1 MVETMPHDARC
12 ERFMSRTFGY
22 QLVAIAAALLLI
34 LVIIVLAGGNPIQVL
49 VGITS
54 GALGNPDRIGRVLA
68 TFVPL
73 LLCTCGLLFTFTAG
87 LYNLGIE
94 GQIAFGAIAATF
106 ALRLTETILPAPL
119 AILLAI
125 MIGGLGGVVWGL
137 LAGVLNVYGRINE
150 IFAGLGL
157 NFVADGLALYLIFGP
172 WKKEGVASMSGT
184 EPFAESLWLPTIANT
199 EASPVALA
207 IAAIVF
213 AITLVVL
220 RGSYFGLQLRAVGQ
234 NLRASYVLG
243 VPSVR
248 QLLSAFAICGG
259 MAGLAG
265 ALQVLAIF
273 HRLIPSVSS
282 NLGFLALLVAMLIGF
297 NTWLMLPVAFFFS
310 ALNVGSL
317 QLPLALNL
325 ESSLSGVIQGMLV
338 LAVILGRGFSETQ
351 WLNQVFTQFK
361 FMSK

>member
-1 MVETMPHDARC
+1 
-12 ERFMSRTFGY
+12 MSKTFAY
-22 QLVAIAAALLLI
+22 QAGAIALSLVLI
-34 LVIIVLAGGNPIQVL
+34 ILIIVLMGGNPAQVFSSMAMGA
-49 VGITS
+49 VGT
-54 GALGNPDRIGRVLA
+54 PDRLGRVVATLA
-68 TFVPL
+68 PL

-94 GQIAFGAIAATF
+94 GQVMAGAISATF
-106 ALRLTETILPAPL
+106 AVRLTENLLPPAL
-119 AILLAI
+119 VMLLGIAIGAL
-125 MIGGLGGVVWGL
+125 GGLLWGI

-157 NFVADGLALYLIFGP
+157 NFAADGLALYLIFGP
-172 WKKEGVASMSGT
+172 WKKAGVASMSGT
-184 EPFAESLWLPTIANT
+184 EPFREDLWLPAIAQT
-199 EASPVALA
+199 DASPVALL
-207 IAAIVF
+207 IAF
-213 AITLVVL
+213 AMFAATLIIL
-220 RGSYFGLQLRAVGQ
+220 RGTYFGLQLRAVGQ
-234 NLRASYVLG
+234 NLRAAYVLG
-243 VPSVR
+243 IPSVR

-273 HRLIPSVSS
+273 HRLIPSISS

-297 NTWLMLPVAFFFS
+297 NMWLMLPVACFFS

-338 LAVILGRGFSETQ
+338 LAVILGRGISTTN
-351 WLNQVFTQFK
+351 WLPALLSRFTK
-361 FMSK
+361 RAPLS